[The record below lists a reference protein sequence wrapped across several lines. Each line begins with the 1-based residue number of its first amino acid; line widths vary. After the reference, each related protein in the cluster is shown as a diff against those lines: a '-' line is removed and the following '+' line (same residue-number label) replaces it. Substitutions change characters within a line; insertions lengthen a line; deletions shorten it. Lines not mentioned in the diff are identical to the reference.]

1 MNRAIDLTKGSVF
14 RNVIHLAWPMVV
26 GNVLQNAFNVVDMI
40 FVGRLGPDAIGAVAV
55 CGLLMQ
61 ITWTLLVGVAIGTTA
76 MVARFYG
83 SGDKTSAGKTAMQSL
98 ALGVLFSLAL
108 VVLDNTAGEEILK
121 ALGATDSVLALGSG
135 YLHIVFNG
143 SFTLILFFLSSSVM
157 RGVGDSLTPMI
168 IMGVATCINI
178 ALDPLLIFGIWI
190 FPEMGVRGAA
200 LATVIAQGIA
210 MVSGLAVLFAG
221 RTRVRVDL
229 REFRID
235 FQIIAKMLRISIPG
249 TLQGAIRSA
258 ANLLLMSI
266 VTSYGVYVLAAYGIG
281 LRLDLIAMMPGWALG
296 GAAATL
302 VGQNLGAGE
311 PARAEKS
318 AWVAAGLYASILV
331 LLGAVFL
338 ILPRNVIGIFN
349 NQSQIVEH
357 GARYLRLRSATYLFL
372 ALGMVLA
379 SALNGAGDTI
389 FPMLIL
395 GLSLLAVQLPLAYRL
410 PQAMGGDPMGI
421 WLAIAAAFTV
431 QGIAMAAWFAVG
443 RWKRKAI

>member
-1 MNRAIDLTKGSVF
+1 MNRAVDLTKGNIF
-14 RNVIHLAWPMVV
+14 RNVVRLAWPMVV
-26 GNVLQNAFNVVDMI
+26 GNILQNAFNVVDMI
-40 FVGRLGPDAIGAVAV
+40 FVGRLGPDAIGAVAL

-83 SGDKTSAGKTAMQSL
+83 NRDTPAAAKTAMQSL
-98 ALGVLFSLAL
+98 FLGVLVSLIL
-108 VVLDNTAGEEILK
+108 VILVNTAGARILK
-121 ALGATDSVLALGSG
+121 ALGATDAVLDLGTG

-143 SFTLILFFLSSSVM
+143 SFTLILFFLTSSVM
-157 RGVGDSLTPMI
+157 RGVGDSLTPML
-168 IMGVATCINI
+168 IMGASTAINI

-200 LATVIAQGIA
+200 LATVIAQGIGMTA
-210 MVSGLAVLFAG
+210 GLAVLFTG

-229 REFRID
+229 RNFRID
-235 FQIIAKMLRISIPG
+235 LHIIARMLRISIPG
-249 TLQGAIRSA
+249 TLQGAVRSA

-311 PARAEKS
+311 PIRAARS
-318 AWVAAGLYASILV
+318 AWAATALYAALLL
-331 LLGAVFL
+331 LLGTVFL
-338 ILPRNVIGIFN
+338 IIPKHVIEIFN
-349 NQSQIVEH
+349 TQSQIVEH
-357 GARYLRLRSATYLFL
+357 GSRYLRLRSATYMFL

-379 SALNGAGDTI
+379 SALNGAGDTLY
-389 FPMLIL
+389 PMLIL
-395 GLSLLAVQLPLAYRL
+395 AVSLLGVQLPLAYRL
-410 PQAMGGDPMGI
+410 PGAMGGDPLGI

-443 RWKRKAI
+443 RWKRKGV

>member
-98 ALGVLFSLAL
+98 ALGVLVSLAL

-210 MVSGLAVLFAG
+210 MVSGLAVLFTG

-229 REFRID
+229 RDFRID

-338 ILPRNVIGIFN
+338 IVPRNVIGIFN

>member
-98 ALGVLFSLAL
+98 ALGVLVSLAL

-210 MVSGLAVLFAG
+210 MVSGLAVLFTG

-229 REFRID
+229 RDFRID

>member
-98 ALGVLFSLAL
+98 ALGVLVSLAL

-210 MVSGLAVLFAG
+210 MVSGLAVLFTG
-221 RTRVRVDL
+221 HTRVRVDL
-229 REFRID
+229 RDFRID